1 LELMLVIGI
10 IAGLVALIL
19 PKMNNFQ
26 KYQKLDDTAQQLQSH
41 IRLAQNQASSG
52 VKCLS
57 GARAKN
63 WSLVLENTRS
73 YKIVPQCTDGTDKPT
88 TVYSLP
94 AETEIL
100 TLEVVTAAGSCSD
113 TSKVFAGY
121 SLIFDNIT
129 ADTNFNIPEV
139 SPCFSYTAQPVK
151 NLGVF
156 LTLSALP
163 TEFTSVVVQKGGGIY
178 VSN

>member
-1 LELMLVIGI
+1 MILPSNCSPISVWPKIRLQ
-10 IAGLVALIL
+10 AGL
-19 PKMNNFQ
+19 N
-26 KYQKLDDTAQQLQSH
+26 
-41 IRLAQNQASSG
+41 ASPEPG
-52 VKCLS
+52 LRT
-57 GARAKN
+57 GLWYWR
-63 WSLVLENTRS
+63 
-73 YKIVPQCTDGTDKPT
+73 IP
-88 TVYSLP
+88 
-94 AETEIL
+94 ETEIL

>member
-1 LELMLVIGI
+1 MHRRDGQT
-10 IAGLVALIL
+10 
-19 PKMNNFQ
+19 N
-26 KYQKLDDTAQQLQSH
+26 D
-41 IRLAQNQASSG
+41 RLFFTCRNRDINLG
-52 VKCLS
+52 FTC
-57 GARAKN
+57 
-63 WSLVLENTRS
+63 
-73 YKIVPQCTDGTDKPT
+73 YDK
-88 TVYSLP
+88 
-94 AETEIL
+94 ETEIL